1 MKRWG
6 YNNDNWEV
14 NTKGQSQVLASKL
27 SSLLLFIVISIYSL
41 WPLRLSVVWYPP
53 FLHLAWN
60 IGRGGSHRFHASI
73 LLASCKTQGKQ
84 AWYSLFGIRLPKTVP
99 SFCDSSCILRDVLVW
114 GPVPGLRIG
123 REKDKPGLCSE
134 NIGWLDS
141 LAFGGNQDS
150 WRCGWALGPGDN
162 GCHGSKPGL
171 WLERRQIVPLNH
183 YSSPLPCPLQ
193 LWSLWFWP
201 FKLHRKGWQEDYPIA
216 LHNWKI

>member
-6 YNNDNWEV
+6 CNKDNWEV
-14 NTKGQSQVLASKL
+14 NTKGQSQVLASKI
-27 SSLLLFIVISIYSL
+27 SSLLLFIM
-41 WPLRLSVVWYPP
+41 
-53 FLHLAWN
+53 
-60 IGRGGSHRFHASI
+60 SI

-84 AWYSLFGIRLPKTVP
+84 ACYSLFGIRLPKTVP
-99 SFCDSSCILRDVLVW
+99 SFCDSSCILGDVLVW

-183 YSSPLPCPLQ
+183 HSSPLPCPSQ
-193 LWSLWFWP
+193 LWPLWFWP

-216 LHNWKI
+216 LHNWKS